1 MQRCPDAADLPYSYA
16 QSVVACASYEL
27 LIELLFYAVPIQAI
41 VVCDVFP
48 MFR

>member
-16 QSVVACASYEL
+16 QGVVVCASYEL

-41 VVCDVFP
+41 VLFP